1 MKRVALSFL
10 LLLALAGASCAE
22 NLIHMG
28 VLGFLGTTE
37 AKFQAGLDFF
47 RDSIPQGYSE
57 RVQNSGFVR
66 SLRTDGR
73 EIHFFGSLMRLVMSL
88 RSGKIDE
95 AMVPE
100 DVGRYLVGINSELE
114 VKYMSEVFKS
124 RISFA
129 FRKEDTALKAEFD
142 RAIESMDEDGTIEEL
157 AAKFIHSA
165 GYRNPAPV
173 RPQIFPDAD
182 TVTVAV
188 TGDMPPIDMFAGD
201 GKPAGFNTAMLAE
214 IGRRIGKNIR
224 LINVEAGARN
234 SALFSGRA
242 DVVFWYRTVEI
253 SINDSR
259 HKSEPVFIDAP
270 DGVILSEPYYSWDR
284 EMILQVAEA
293 TGFWGMF
300 RRK

>member
-1 MKRVALSFL
+1 MKRIVLSLVL
-10 LLLALAGASCAE
+10 LLTFAGASCAE
-22 NLIHMG
+22 DVIHTG

-37 AKFQAGLDFF
+37 AKFQAGLDAF
-47 RDSIPQGYSE
+47 RDSIPQGYRE
-57 RVQNSGFVR
+57 RVNNSGFVR
-66 SLRTDGR
+66 SLRADRR

-95 AMVPE
+95 AIVPE
-100 DVGRYLVGINSELE
+100 DVGRYLIGINSELE
-114 VKYMSEVFKS
+114 VKYMSEIFKS

-129 FRKEDTALKAEFD
+129 FREGDTALKAEFD
-142 RAIESMDEDGTIEEL
+142 GAIESMDEDGTIEEL

-165 GYRNPAPV
+165 GYRNPTPV
-173 RPQIFPDAD
+173 RPQIFPGAD
-182 TVTVAV
+182 TITVAV

-201 GKPAGFNTAMLAE
+201 GLPAGFNTAMLAE
-214 IGRRIGKNIR
+214 IGKRIGKNVR

-253 SINDSR
+253 SINDKR
-259 HKSEPVFIDAP
+259 HKSEPIIISAP
-270 DGVILSEPYYSWDR
+270 DGVILSVPYYSWDR
-284 EMILQVAEA
+284 EMILKVADA